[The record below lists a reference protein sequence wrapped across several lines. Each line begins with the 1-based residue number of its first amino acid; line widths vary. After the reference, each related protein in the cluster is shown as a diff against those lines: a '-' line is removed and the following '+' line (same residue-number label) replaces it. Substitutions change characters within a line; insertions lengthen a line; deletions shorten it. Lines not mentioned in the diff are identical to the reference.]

1 MDRVLEFVNPFF
13 KNESG
18 GLNALG
24 KLIKIL
30 LILFLIRILIT
41 VAYMVIDKAFE
52 KRKTHIS
59 DRDERKLN
67 TLAAVFKNMIKYVFY
82 FIGIVMILDM
92 FNINTT
98 SILAT
103 AGIGGLA
110 IGFGAQSLVKDII
123 TGFFILFENQFS
135 VGDYVK
141 IGDYEGVVE
150 ELGVRVTKLRAF
162 SGELHIIPNSNIETV
177 TNRARGNMRALVAVT
192 VAYEEDMDRVNQ
204 VLNQVCEKLRTGND
218 SIKEGPSVIGI
229 SNLGEYG
236 MDFTIIA
243 RTEPMQQWAVEREIR
258 KEVKLALDRENIEI
272 PYPRRVNLRGD

>member
-1 MDRVLEFVNPFF
+1 MDRVLEFVNHFF
-13 KNESG
+13 KNEAG
-18 GLNALG
+18 KLNMLG

-30 LILFLIRILIT
+30 LILSLIRLLIT

-52 KRKTHIS
+52 KRKSYIS

-67 TLAAVFKNMIKYVFY
+67 TLAAVFKNIIKYVFY
-82 FIGIVMILDM
+82 FIGMVIILDM
-92 FNINTT
+92 FNINTS

-141 IGDYEGVVE
+141 IDDYEGVVE
-150 ELGVRVTKLRAF
+150 ELGLRVTKLRAF
-162 SGELHIIPNSNIETV
+162 SGELHIIPNGNIETV

-192 VAYEEDMDRVNQ
+192 VAYEEDMDKVNQ
-204 VLNQVCEKLRTGND
+204 VLNQVCERLKTDNP

-258 KEVKLALDRENIEI
+258 REVKLALDRENIEI
-272 PYPRRVNLRGD
+272 PYPRRVNLRGE

>member
-1 MDRVLEFVNPFF
+1 MDRVLEFVNHFF